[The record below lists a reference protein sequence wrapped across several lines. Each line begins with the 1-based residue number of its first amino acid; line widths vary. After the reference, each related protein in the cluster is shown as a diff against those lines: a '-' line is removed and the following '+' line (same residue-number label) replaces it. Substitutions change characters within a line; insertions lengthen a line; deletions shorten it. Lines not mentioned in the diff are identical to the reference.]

1 MLNVLQAA
9 LVIIGALLA
18 VPAGVLL
25 AQVILALFRPAAS
38 LQGPARRPR
47 IAVIVPAHDEER
59 GIAETLLSIRPQLRT
74 GDRLLVVADNCS
86 DNTAAIAAGLG
97 AEVTERR
104 DAGRRGK
111 GYALDHG
118 MDALRRAHAPE
129 VVIIIDADCRLSEG
143 CLDKLSAACAKTGR
157 PVQAVDLMDPP
168 LRNSSIFTGL
178 ITFAWKTKNFIRP
191 LGWHRLGLP
200 CHLRGTGMAFPWPII
215 AKVDLAS
222 GHLVEDVKLG
232 VDLALLGH
240 SPLFCPEA
248 CVTSRFPESAGAT
261 RSQRTRWEH
270 GYLRAMVQY
279 IPLLLGGVVRQR
291 TPGLLGMLL
300 DLCVPPLA
308 LLTLLIAGALGVS
321 LVFFLATGLYA
332 PVLLTATAAVILGVA
347 ILLAWARYGREII
360 SLRQLLLAPFY
371 AAAKLPLYANFVL
384 RQQREW
390 VRTKRQ

>member
-1 MLNVLQAA
+1 
-9 LVIIGALLA
+9 
-18 VPAGVLL
+18 
-25 AQVILALFRPAAS
+25 
-38 LQGPARRPR
+38 
-47 IAVIVPAHDEER
+47 
-59 GIAETLLSIRPQLRT
+59 
-74 GDRLLVVADNCS
+74 
-86 DNTAAIAAGLG
+86 
-97 AEVTERR
+97 
-104 DAGRRGK
+104 
-111 GYALDHG
+111 
-118 MDALRRAHAPE
+118 
-129 VVIIIDADCRLSEG
+129 
-143 CLDKLSAACAKTGR
+143 
-157 PVQAVDLMDPP
+157 
-168 LRNSSIFTGL
+168 
-178 ITFAWKTKNFIRP
+178 
-191 LGWHRLGLP
+191 
-200 CHLRGTGMAFPWPII
+200 MAFPWPII

-232 VDLALLGH
+232 VELALLGH

-261 RSQRTRWEH
+261 RAQRTRWEH

-332 PVLLTATAAVILGVA
+332 PVLLTAAAAAMLGVA